1 MIQMGI
7 VKKVYLLVV
16 IEVVNFEVLV
26 NNKEF
31 EYIGQKQE
39 EDKVVVEQQRE
50 VWIDK
55 HMLDKVKLLYIEEQK
70 DKVA

>member
-16 IEVVNFEVLV
+16 IEVVDFEVLV
-26 NNKEF
+26 NKKEF

-50 VWIDK
+50 VWIDR

>member
-16 IEVVNFEVLV
+16 IEVVDFEVLV